1 MKRVLTILY
10 FLSAVVGLNNIYAQ
24 FAEPS
29 ITFSTTSHNFGTLNE
44 LDGIKTHTF
53 EFFNNG
59 GQALVLTDVV
69 TSCGCTVPEWSK
81 APVAPGGKGSLTVSF
96 DPKGSPGA
104 FRKSITVKSNAREG
118 AATLYIVGLVNAR
131 PKSVADDFPV
141 QMGKIR
147 LATNHV
153 SMQKV
158 YKGQA
163 KLSKL
168 EIYNDSDSV
177 VTVAFP
183 NPPAPLSFRVIPAS
197 LEPKQK
203 ASVEIT
209 YDGSKSTDWGFT
221 LLRVNPSFNGQLFRE
236 NPLNISAT
244 LEEDFST
251 LSAEALE
258 RAPKATL
265 SEDSFNF
272 GTITPGQ
279 KITHDF
285 ILKNEGT
292 DPLIIRKVSTTC
304 GCTASVPDKYEIPG
318 GDQTVIKSTFDSRG
332 KAGKQFQTITL
343 IVNDPV
349 KPTQVIRLIGSVES
363 AGK

>member
-1 MKRVLTILY
+1 MKRVFAIL
-10 FLSAVVGLNNIYAQ
+10 FFFTAAVGLNNIYAQ
-24 FAEPS
+24 FVEPS
-29 ITFSTTSHNFGTLNE
+29 ITFSSTSHNFGTLNE

-53 EFFNNG
+53 EFMNNG

-81 APVAPGGKGSLTVSF
+81 APVAPGGKGTLVVSF

-118 AATLYIVGLVNAR
+118 AVTLYIVGLVNAKPR
-131 PKSVADDFPV
+131 TVADDFPV

-158 YKGQA
+158 FKGQA

-168 EIYNDSDSV
+168 EIFNDSDST
-177 VTVAFP
+177 VTVTFP
-183 NPPAPLSFRVIPAS
+183 NPPKPLSFRVIPADI
-197 LEPKQK
+197 EPGQK

-209 YDGSKSTDWGFT
+209 FDGNKVDDWGFT
-221 LLRVNPSFNGQLFRE
+221 LLRVYPNFNGQPFKE

-244 LEEDFST
+244 IEEDFT
-251 LSAEALE
+251 KLTAEGLE
-258 RAPKATL
+258 RAPKAIL
-265 SEDSFNF
+265 SEESFNF

-318 GDQTVIKSTFDSRG
+318 GDQTVIKCSFDSRG
-332 KAGKQFQTITL
+332 KAGKQFQTVTL